1 MYVCVCFFFWV
12 TQDPRLILKEQNF
25 YLAHEYLIGTLT
37 QLISPYR
44 TKPGVE
50 DLCKLKVFSSYTVAF
65 YNSFLVRNQF
75 INYTG

>member
-1 MYVCVCFFFWV
+1 MYVCVCFFLGYPGSQV
-12 TQDPRLILKEQNF
+12 NLKGINF